1 MPKDQT
7 RKSTRGQSKPRP
19 YCVSVPRDPL
29 ARPSIPDPC
38 VCCAAPE
45 TRRPPSKWP
54 DGEPDYSRK
63 RKADLKPAQKA
74 KLLVEYSQLPT
85 DKGGW
90 KVGVGELCT
99 GYGVNKNYVKQDLI
113 PNVLASPDDADPF
126 ARAERSDKGVP
137 KKLTPTKDAAMEAKA
152 AEWAHDFSY
161 QEMADYLCD
170 AFDLDISR
178 QAVAKHLSEQAWK
191 LGVTSRAEPLL
202 HDDLGHFE
210 DRADFGRKHRKE
222 TWKNWVDV
230 DEKWFYTMALRLLLK
245 IPPGQPIPRRY
256 IRHKSHVPKTMFLA
270 ALGRPGPD
278 FDGKV
283 GIWRVTKERPAKY
296 NKHKGPNAGRKQ
308 GDPIVTDSTMGAKK
322 YVEMMTTKVF
332 PAIRKLYA
340 GQEKVTVQH
349 DGAPGHGKEGSNTVK
364 QLVEAGKKRKRGEPL
379 IELVR
384 QPAQSP
390 DFNICDLAFFRAL
403 SVAVRKR
410 RRTTMRGAKKFD
422 IDQLVEDVYQAY
434 KEYDPDQLEKMWQH
448 KSYVMGAVLTTQPKA
463 GGSNYPKH
471 DPSKKKL
478 KF

>member
-1 MPKDQT
+1 
-7 RKSTRGQSKPRP
+7 
-19 YCVSVPRDPL
+19 VSVPRDPL
-29 ARPSIPDPC
+29 ARPSIPDQC

-45 TRRPPSKWP
+45 TRRRPSDDAKRP
-54 DGEPDYSRK
+54 SDESRK

-74 KLLVEYSQLPT
+74 KLLVEYAQLPT
-85 DKGGW
+85 DKGGY
-90 KVGVGELCT
+90 KVGVGALSDE
-99 GYGVNKNYVKQDLI
+99 YGVGKNYIKQDLV

-137 KKLTPTKDAAMEAKA
+137 MKLTPSKDAAMEAQA
-152 AEWAHDFSY
+152 AEWGHDFSY

-170 AFDLDISR
+170 AFEMDISR
-178 QAVAKHLSEQAWK
+178 QAVAEHLRAQAWN

-202 HDDLGHFE
+202 REDLGHFK
-210 DRADFGRKHRKE
+210 DRAAFGRKYCKE

-230 DEKWFYTMALRLLLK
+230 DEKWFYTMALRILLK
-245 IPPGQPIPRRY
+245 IPPGQPIPHRY
-256 IRHKSHVPKTMFLA
+256 IRHKSYVPKTMFLA
-270 ALGRPGPD
+270 ALGRPGSN

-296 NKHKGPNAGRKQ
+296 AKHKGKNAGRKQ

-340 GQEKVTVQH
+340 GEAKVTVQH
-349 DGAPGHGKEGSNTVK
+349 DGAPGHGKADSKTEK
-364 QLVEAGKKRKRGEPL
+364 QLVAAGRKHKRGEPI
-379 IELVR
+379 IELVK
-384 QPAQSP
+384 QPPQSP

-410 RRTTMRGAKKFD
+410 RRVTMRGAKRFD

-434 KEYDPDQLEKMWQH
+434 VEYDPDQLEKMWQH
-448 KSYVMGAVLTTQPKA
+448 KSYVMGAVLTTKPKA